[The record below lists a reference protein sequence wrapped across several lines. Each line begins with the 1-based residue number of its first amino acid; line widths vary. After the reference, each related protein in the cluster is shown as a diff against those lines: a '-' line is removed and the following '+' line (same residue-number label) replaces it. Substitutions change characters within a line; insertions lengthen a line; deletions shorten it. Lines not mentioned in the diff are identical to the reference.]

1 MNKRHRSFGEERES
15 LITMIDLIVLR
26 IIYYLFF
33 HLLSGFLIVLLR
45 DFLYNC
51 LNNLTIYLYYIV
63 YFLFL

>member
-1 MNKRHRSFGEERES
+1 MNKRHRSFGEKRES

-45 DFLYNC
+45 VFYNC

-63 YFLFL
+63 YFYFYK